1 MTYIGV
7 GNFCKYGWYV
17 HNLLEIFSIYT
28 VFHLPSY
35 LSLVIGVKTV
45 FKILEIH
52 SMLRQV
58 VTQED
63 FIM

>member
-1 MTYIGV
+1 MGY
-7 GNFCKYGWYV
+7 FCKYGQYV
-17 HNLLEIFSIYT
+17 YNLLETVSTYT
-28 VFHLPSY
+28 MFHLLPY

>member
-1 MTYIGV
+1 MTYIEIGYFFV
-7 GNFCKYGWYV
+7 SMDSMS
-17 HNLLEIFSIYT
+17 HLLEIFFTYT
-28 VFHLPSY
+28 AFNLSSY

-58 VTQED
+58 VTQEF

>member
-1 MTYIGV
+1 MS
-7 GNFCKYGWYV
+7 
-17 HNLLEIFSIYT
+17 NLLEIFSTYT
-28 VFHLPSY
+28 TFHLSSY

-45 FKILEIH
+45 LKILEIH

-58 VTQED
+58 VTEED